1 LSKKTNTSINRR
13 DFLAGAAATAG
24 FTVMTASAV
33 RSYAAN
39 ERIKVGFVGLGGR
52 GKLISGMISKLPEYQ
67 LVALCDY
74 FDSVVQP
81 MGKEYNVPSDKCF
94 DGLSGYKKV
103 IDCDVDAIFLETP
116 PCFFPEHVAASV
128 NAGKHVYFAKPVACD
143 VPGTMSI
150 LTSGKK
156 ATKNKQVF
164 LIDFQVP
171 TDPLNIEVVKHV
183 QNGRIGSVSQI
194 NSIYCDQGFNA
205 PPKTDTIASRLTNL
219 IWVNDTNLGGGMLVN
234 SGIHAV
240 DAALWTADSKPVWA
254 MGTSRQGMKRHGDTH
269 DTYSITYMMENG
281 IIVNHRGEHMN
292 NIHEFTCRNMVWGD
306 KGYAE
311 LGYMGRAWVRANSFA
326 YRGGEIDTRLYR
338 SGILYNLAKFAKC
351 INEGNY
357 ENDTLQRGV
366 ETNLAVILG
375 REACLRNDKLTREE
389 LIKENKKLDFD
400 TTGLKV

>member
-1 LSKKTNTSINRR
+1 MKMDRR
-13 DFLAGAAATAG
+13 NFLKNSALTAGAAG
-24 FTVMTASAV
+24 FTVMAASAV
-33 RSYAAN
+33 KTYAAN
-39 ERIKVGFVGLGGR
+39 ERIRVGFVGLGGR
-52 GKLISGMISKLPEYQ
+52 GTIIANMISELAEYQ

-74 FDSVVQP
+74 FDSIVQTK
-81 MGKEYNVPSDKCF
+81 GKQYNVSSDKCF

-103 IDCDVDAIFLETP
+103 IDCDVDAVFLETP
-116 PCFFPEHVAASV
+116 PCFFPEQVAASV

-150 LTSGKK
+150 LASGKK

-164 LIDFQVP
+164 LVDFQVP
-171 TDPLNIEVVKHV
+171 TDALNIEVVNHV
-183 QNGRIGSVSQI
+183 HDGKIGSVSQI

-205 PPKTDTIASRLTNL
+205 PPKTDTIASRLTKL

-292 NIHEFTCRNMVWGD
+292 NMQGFNCRNIIWGD

-311 LGYMGRAWVRANSFA
+311 LGYMGRAWVRANSFT
-326 YRGGEIDTRLYR
+326 YKGGDVDAKLYR
-338 SGILYNLAKFAKC
+338 NGISYNLDKFARC
-351 INEGNY
+351 IKEGNY
-357 ENDTLQRGV
+357 ENDTLQRSV
-366 ETNLAVILG
+366 ESNLTVILG
-375 REACLRNDKLTREE
+375 RQACLRNDKLTREE